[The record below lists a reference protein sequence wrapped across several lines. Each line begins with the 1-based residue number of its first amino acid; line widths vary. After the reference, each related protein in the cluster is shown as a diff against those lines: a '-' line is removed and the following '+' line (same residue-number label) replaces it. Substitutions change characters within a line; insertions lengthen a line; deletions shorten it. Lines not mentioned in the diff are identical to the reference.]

1 MCKQSVMSHAYA
13 NAAQVVLH
21 AAATDEVVKSI
32 ELFLCL
38 SGEADKFNSV
48 ISMLL
53 WRPK

>member
-1 MCKQSVMSHAYA
+1 MCKQPVMSHAHVEA
-13 NAAQVVLH
+13 VQVVLH
-21 AAATDEVVKSI
+21 AAATDDVVRSV
-32 ELFLCL
+32 ELYQGI

>member
-1 MCKQSVMSHAYA
+1 MSHDQVEAV
-13 NAAQVVLH
+13 QVVLH
-21 AAATDEVVKSI
+21 AAATDDVVRSV
-32 ELFLCL
+32 ELYQDI

>member
-1 MCKQSVMSHAYA
+1 MSNVYVKAVD
-13 NAAQVVLH
+13 VVLY
-21 AAATDEVVKSI
+21 AAATDDVLRSV
-32 ELFLCL
+32 ELYQGI

>member
-1 MCKQSVMSHAYA
+1 MSHVAV

-21 AAATDEVVKSI
+21 AAATDDVVRSV
-32 ELFLCL
+32 ELYQDI

>member
-1 MCKQSVMSHAYA
+1 MSHAHV
-13 NAAQVVLH
+13 NAAQVLLH
-21 AAATDEVVKSI
+21 AAATDDVVRSV
-32 ELFLCL
+32 ELYQGL